1 MYKPIVAIVGRPNV
15 GKSTF
20 FNKVVGKRIAIVED
34 EPGVTRDRVYGDA
47 EWNGVEFS
55 LVDTGGIDLK
65 STDIMKK
72 HILTQAKIAIDIADV
87 ILFFTDG
94 KEGLVPNDQ
103 EVAEMLRKSKKPVVL
118 VVNKL
123 DNFTIEDTYDFYKLG
138 LGEPMPISSEQ
149 KRGLGDLLDKVVALL
164 PKEGKTNEHQKH
176 GLKIAIVG
184 KPNVGKS
191 SLTNKLVGKD
201 RVIVSDIAGTTRDA
215 VEVPFSKNG
224 KDYLLIDT
232 AGLRRKRSI
241 EDGTVER
248 YSVFRTLE
256 SIRKADVVLVVFDV
270 TQDIS
275 EQDVRIAGLVHE
287 EQKPTVIVLNKWD
300 AVQKDTYTQNKI
312 KEKLAIDLAYMN
324 YFEPVFI
331 SALSGQNIDKLLQAV
346 EKVRENNTKRITTGT
361 LNEIIQNAIATTPAP
376 QKAGK
381 RLKILYATQTGIEP
395 PTFVL
400 FVNDTDLAT
409 NGYLRHI
416 ENCIRKSVDY
426 SGTPIRITTK
436 SRGEDDTI

>member
-20 FNKVVGKRIAIVED
+20 FNKIVGKRIAIVED

-47 EWNGVEFS
+47 EWNGTEFS
-55 LVDTGGIDLK
+55 LVDTGGIDLE
-65 STDIMKK
+65 STDVMKK

-87 ILFFTDG
+87 ILFFVDS
-94 KEGLVPNDQ
+94 KEGLVPSDHD
-103 EVAEMLRKSKKPVVL
+103 VADILRKSKKPVVL

-123 DNFTIEDTYDFYKLG
+123 DNFNLEVVYEFYNLG

-149 KRGLGDLLDKVVALL
+149 KRGIGDLLDKVVSLL
-164 PKEGKTNEHQKH
+164 PKKGKTNEHSKE

-191 SLTNKLVGKD
+191 SLTNCLVGKE

-232 AGLRRKRSI
+232 AGLRRKRSV

-256 SIRKADVVLVVFDV
+256 SIRRADVVLVLFDV

-287 EQKPTVIVLNKWD
+287 EQKPTVIVMNKWD
-300 AVQKDTYTQNKI
+300 AVEKDTFTQNKI
-312 KEKLAIDLAYMN
+312 KEKLAIDLAFMS

-331 SALSGQNIDKLLQAV
+331 SALTGKNIDKLMAAV

-361 LNEIIQNAIATTPAP
+361 LNEIIQNALATTPAP
-376 QKAGK
+376 AKGGK
-381 RLKILYATQTGIEP
+381 RLKILYATQTGVEP

-400 FVNDTDLAT
+400 FVNDTDIMT
-409 NGYLRHI
+409 NSYLRHI
-416 ENCIRKSVDY
+416 ENCIRKSVDFC
-426 SGTPIRITTK
+426 GTPIRITTK
-436 SRGEDDTI
+436 ARGEEDTI

>member
-1 MYKPIVAIVGRPNV
+1 MFKPIVAIVGRPNV

-20 FNKVVGKRIAIVED
+20 FNKIVGKRIAIVQD

-65 STDIMKK
+65 SDDVMKK
-72 HILTQAKIAIDIADV
+72 HILTQAQIAIDIADV
-87 ILFFTDG
+87 ILFFTDS
-94 KEGLVPNDQ
+94 KEGLVPADHD
-103 EVAEMLRKSKKPVVL
+103 VADMLRKSKKPVVL

-123 DNFTIEDTYDFYKLG
+123 DNFDMNEVYEFYNLG
-138 LGEPMPISSEQ
+138 LGDPYPISAEQ
-149 KRGLGDLLDKVVALL
+149 KRGLGDLLDKIVSLL
-164 PKEGKTNEHQKH
+164 PKEGKTKENQKH

-191 SLTNKLVGKD
+191 SLTNKLVGTN
-201 RVIVSDIAGTTRDA
+201 RVIVSNIAGTTRDA
-215 VEVPFSKNG
+215 VEVPFKRNG

-241 EDGTVER
+241 EDDTVER

-256 SIRKADVVLVVFDV
+256 SIRRADVVLIVFDV
-270 TQDIS
+270 TQEIS

-287 EQKPTVIVLNKWD
+287 EQKPSVVVLNKWD
-300 AVQKDTYTQNKI
+300 AVEKDTYTQNKI
-312 KEKLAIDLAYMN
+312 KEKLNIDLAYMS
-324 YFEPVFI
+324 YFKPVFT
-331 SALSGQNIDKLLQAV
+331 SAETGKNIDKLMETV
-346 EKVRENNTKRITTGT
+346 EEVRANNTKRITTGT
-361 LNEIIQNAIATTPAP
+361 LNEIIQNALATTPAP
-376 QKAGK
+376 QKGGK
-381 RLKILYATQTGIEP
+381 RLKVMYATQTGIEP

-400 FVNDTDLAT
+400 FVNDTDLMT
-409 NGYLRHI
+409 NSYQRHI
-416 ENCIRKSVDY
+416 ENSIRKAVDF

-436 SRGEDDTI
+436 SRGEEDTI